1 MRGPRPAAWHR
12 AVAGGRKAGGRAA
25 RARAAGA
32 GLALAIMVA
41 PGIPPPAAAA
51 AAASSSAVAAATAS
65 SAPAPFESWYPFDI
79 RPPAGTQYPCALRAL
94 PPGLPGIPPTEHR
107 FIDHVYSLI
116 LRATQAKLVM
126 LKALPSPDQAGPAWV
141 AYQRA
146 TVDALRTLR
155 AEPPPAGLERFQK
168 AVASALELQMTFF
181 SKAIDARRQGQT
193 LESAFTIP
201 EGRHASARLQA
212 AWREM
217 MARYPA
223 WPADTRDSIYH
234 HLCALDLF

>member
-1 MRGPRPAAWHR
+1 M
-12 AVAGGRKAGGRAA
+12 AGV
-25 RARAAGA
+25 RAAGA
-32 GLALAIMVA
+32 ALALAIALASGA
-41 PGIPPPAAAA
+41 PSAAAA
-51 AAASSSAVAAATAS
+51 GAAAVP
-65 SAPAPFESWYPFDI
+65 APAPGFESWYPFDI

-94 PPGLPGIPPTEHR
+94 PPGLPGIPPAEHR

-126 LKALPSPDQAGPAWV
+126 LKALPATAQAGPAWI

-155 AEPPPAGLERFQK
+155 AEPAPAGLERFQK

-181 SKAIDARRQGQT
+181 SKATDARREGQSM
-193 LESAFTIP
+193 ESVFAIP
-201 EGRHASARLQA
+201 EGRHASGRLQA

-217 MARYPA
+217 MTRYPA